1 MAATKLE
8 MRTSERGALL
18 GCAQKWYWAHIE
30 ELRPNRASNPLWFG
44 SAVHVALAEW
54 YLKGLKRGPHPAET
68 FNKFIDGERTMLV
81 TNEDEEQEYYDARE
95 LGTGMLEHYV
105 DTYGKDDSWDVIATE
120 HAGKIVLP
128 RPQMKIFGR
137 VRPALARWLT
147 YHFTWDGIFRDL
159 NDGQLYL
166 MEHKTAAAIDTNHLP
181 LDNQAGSYWAIASRS
196 LVKQGL
202 IGENE
207 DIVGIRYNFLRK
219 ALKDTRPQDEDG
231 LYHNQPQKQ
240 HYIEALLNHYG
251 EDSPAEEMEGW
262 EKDLPKM
269 TLAQLKELADAQPD
283 LTVLGEISKSQ
294 PPAYFHRE
302 DVYRTRAERVTQI
315 ARIQDEALFS
325 EAYRSG
331 SLPIT
336 KRPSKDCAWCPFRR
350 MCELDEQGDQEAV
363 EAFKEAMFHTESPY
377 EVYRIKSA

>member
-44 SAVHVALAEW
+44 SAVHVALAYW
-54 YLKGLKRGPHPAET
+54 YLPGLNRGPHPAET
-68 FNKFIDGERTMLV
+68 FNNFIDGERTMLV
-81 TNEDEEQEYYDARE
+81 TNEDEEQEYFDARE

-128 RPQMKIFGR
+128 RPEMKIFGR
-137 VRPALARWLT
+137 TRPRLARWLT

-159 NDGQLYL
+159 TDGQLYL

-196 LVKQGL
+196 LAKQGI

-231 LYHNQPQKQ
+231 LYHNQPQKA
-240 HYIEALLNHYG
+240 HYAAALTGVDGWSEAELMKMKLD
-251 EDSPAEEMEGW
+251 ELEGVAAAHG
-262 EKDLPKM
+262 M
-269 TLAQLKELADAQPD
+269 A
-283 LTVLGEISKSQ
+283 VLGDISKSQ

-336 KRPSKDCAWCPFRR
+336 KRPSKDCSWCPFRR
-350 MCELDEQGDQEAV
+350 MCELDEQGDQDAV

>member
-44 SAVHVALAEW
+44 SAVHVALADW
-54 YLKGLKRGPHPAET
+54 YLPGLKRGPHPAET
-68 FNKFIDGERTMLV
+68 FNNFLDGERTMLV
-81 TNEDEEQEYYDARE
+81 TNEDEEQEYFDARE
-95 LGTGMLEHYV
+95 LGIGMLEHYV
-105 DTYGKDDSWDVIATE
+105 DTYGNDDSWDVIATE

-128 RPQMKIFGR
+128 RPEMKIFGR
-137 VRPALARWLT
+137 TRPRLARWLT
-147 YHFTWDGIFRDL
+147 YHFTWDGVFRDL
-159 NDGQLYL
+159 TDGQLYL

-196 LVKQGL
+196 LAKQGI
-202 IGENE
+202 IGGNE
-207 DIVGIRYNFLRK
+207 DIVGVRYNFLRK

-231 LYHNQPQKQ
+231 LYRNQPQKQ
-240 HYIEALLNHYG
+240 HYIDAIGDKVGGAFNGLNG
-251 EDSPAEEMEGW
+251 KE
-262 EKDLPKM
+262 
-269 TLAQLKELADAQPD
+269 TLAQLQEIAETLD
-283 LTVLGEISKSQ
+283 LTVLGDISKSQ
-294 PPAYFHRE
+294 PPAYFYRE
-302 DVYRTRAERVTQI
+302 DVYRTRAERETQI

-336 KRPSKDCAWCPFRR
+336 KRPSKDCSWCPFRR
-350 MCELDEQGDQEAV
+350 MCELDEQGDQDAV

>member
-44 SAVHVALAEW
+44 SAVHVALADW
-54 YLKGLKRGPHPAET
+54 YLSGLKRGPHPAET
-68 FNKFIDGERTMLV
+68 FNNFIDGERTMLV

-105 DTYGKDDSWDVIATE
+105 DHYGKDDSWDVITTE

-128 RPQMKIFGR
+128 RPEMKIFGR
-137 VRPALARWLT
+137 TRPRLARWLT
-147 YHFTWDGIFRDL
+147 YHFTWDGVFRDL
-159 NDGQLYL
+159 TDGQLYL

-196 LVKQGL
+196 LAKQGI

-240 HYIEALLNHYG
+240 HYIDALINFYG
-251 EDSPAEEMEGW
+251 EDSPAEEMAAW

-269 TLAQLKELADAQPD
+269 TLAALKELADAQSD
-283 LTVLGEISKSQ
+283 LTVLGDISKSQ

-315 ARIQDEALFS
+315 ERIQNEALFS
-325 EAYRSG
+325 EAYRNG

-336 KRPSKDCAWCPFRR
+336 KRPSKDCSWCPFRR

>member
-1 MAATKLE
+1 MAATKIE

-44 SAVHVALAEW
+44 SAVHVALADW

-68 FNKFIDGERTMLV
+68 FNNFIDGERSMLV
-81 TNEDEEQEYYDARE
+81 TNEDEEQEYFDARE

-105 DTYGKDDSWDVIATE
+105 DHYGKDDKWDVIATE

-128 RPQMKIFGR
+128 RPEMKIFGHT
-137 VRPALARWLT
+137 RPALARWLT

-159 NDGQLYL
+159 EDGQLYL
-166 MEHKTAAAIDTNHLP
+166 MEHKTAAAIDLNHLP

-196 LVKQGL
+196 LKKQGI

-231 LYHNQPQKQ
+231 LYHNKPTKA
-240 HYIEALLNHYG
+240 HFIEALTG
-251 EDSPAEEMEGW
+251 VDKWTEAELTKMKLDELESVAAAHGW
-262 EKDLPKM
+262 EI
-269 TLAQLKELADAQPD
+269 
-283 LTVLGEISKSQ
+283 LGDISKSQ
-294 PPAYFHRE
+294 PPAYFVRE
-302 DVYRTRAERVTQI
+302 DVYRSRAERVTQI
-315 ARIQDEALFS
+315 ERIQDEALFS

-336 KRPSKDCAWCPFRR
+336 KRPSKDCSWCPFRR

-363 EAFKEAMFHTESPY
+363 EVFKETMYHRESPY

>member
-44 SAVHVALAEW
+44 SAVHVALADW
-54 YLKGLKRGPHPAET
+54 YLPGLKRGPHPAET

-81 TNEDEEQEYYDARE
+81 TNEDEEQEYFDARE

-105 DTYGKDDSWDVIATE
+105 ETYGKDDSWDVIATE

-128 RPQMKIFGR
+128 RPEMKIFGR
-137 VRPALARWLT
+137 TRPRLARWLT

-159 NDGQLYL
+159 TDGQLYL

-196 LVKQGL
+196 LVKQGI

-231 LYHNQPQKQ
+231 LYHNKPIKA
-240 HYIEALLNHYG
+240 HFITALAGVDKWTEAELN
-251 EDSPAEEMEGW
+251 
-262 EKDLPKM
+262 KM
-269 TLAQLKELADAQPD
+269 KLDELESIAIANR
-283 LTVLGEISKSQ
+283 LEVLGDISKSQ

-302 DVYRTRAERVTQI
+302 DVYRTRAERETQI

-336 KRPSKDCAWCPFRR
+336 KRPSKDCSWCPFRR
-350 MCELDEQGDQEAV
+350 MCELDEQGDQDAV

>member
-44 SAVHVALAEW
+44 SAVHVALADW
-54 YLKGLKRGPHPAET
+54 YLPGLKRGPHPAET
-68 FNKFIDGERTMLV
+68 FNNFIDGERTMLV
-81 TNEDEEQEYYDARE
+81 TNEDEEQEYFDARE
-95 LGTGMLEHYV
+95 LGNGMLEHYV

-128 RPQMKIFGR
+128 RPEMKIFGR
-137 VRPALARWLT
+137 TRPRLARWLT

-196 LVKQGL
+196 LAKQGL

-231 LYHNQPQKQ
+231 LYHNKPIKA
-240 HYIEALLNHYG
+240 HFIAALTGVDKWTEAELN
-251 EDSPAEEMEGW
+251 
-262 EKDLPKM
+262 KM
-269 TLAQLKELADAQPD
+269 KLDELESIAIANR
-283 LTVLGEISKSQ
+283 LEVLGDISKSQ

-315 ARIQDEALFS
+315 ERIQNEALFS
-325 EAYRSG
+325 EAYRNG

-336 KRPSKDCAWCPFRR
+336 KRPSKDCSWCPFRR